1 MSYILGLDVSTSIIG
16 YTIIDKDLSIIE
28 INHIDL
34 RKLKDLWEKADFARK
49 NLHDIIE
56 RYKEKIGN
64 VYIEESLQV
73 FRSGFSSAHTL
84 STLSKFNGL
93 VFYFIRECT
102 NKNPQYIS
110 ATSARKTCG
119 IKIKKGEKAKLQTFD
134 WVTKELNMEWPLT
147 NKGNIQQYCYDRSD
161 SYVIARAGH
170 VLENNVSNESVE

>member
-1 MSYILGLDVSTSIIG
+1 MSHILGLDVSTSIIG
-16 YTIIDKDLSIIE
+16 YTVLDQDLNVVE
-28 INHIDL
+28 MEHIDL
-34 RKLKDLWEKADFARK
+34 RKIKDLWDKADFARK
-49 NLHDIIE
+49 TLHDVIE
-56 RYKEKIGN
+56 KYKDKIHN

-93 VFYFIRECT
+93 VFYFVRECT
-102 NKNPQYIS
+102 NKKPQYIS

-134 WVTKELNMEWPLT
+134 WVTKELNVEWPLT
-147 NKGNIQQYCYDRSD
+147 KKGNIQQYCYDRSD

-170 VLENNVSNESVE
+170 VLENIVEHESIK